1 MVLKCLQNFK
11 GELAGHVTK
20 DSWPESSDFWFLCWA
35 CTRILTTQVKL
46 DTVLLEL
53 FIATPCEAVKGQQY
67 KQNLKWF
74 TQRTKIL
81 LGGIE
86 MSAKFW
92 RDVTKDSFLI
102 LVLSLHRNTYFAGK
116 IRYSFKMK
124 VRMHLWGL
132 GRGKMKPINDRVSW
146 PAPQTK
152 LNFGL
157 SPSVK
162 QHQNLCS
169 RPPPA

>member
-1 MVLKCLQNFK
+1 
-11 GELAGHVTK
+11 
-20 DSWPESSDFWFLCWA
+20 
-35 CTRILTTQVKL
+35 
-46 DTVLLEL
+46 
-53 FIATPCEAVKGQQY
+53 
-67 KQNLKWF
+67 
-74 TQRTKIL
+74 
-81 LGGIE
+81 

-92 RDVTKDSFLI
+92 GDVTKDSFLI
-102 LVLSLHRNTYFAGK
+102 LVLSLDRNTYFAGK

-152 LNFGL
+152 LNIGL